1 MRTAMTAL
9 AMTAGSLFSGS
20 STSRPPLTAF
30 TVILPIW
37 KRGFVFGIARYMS
50 AVAQPDEEPKLFDI
64 VQLDTP
70 SHGSK

>member
-1 MRTAMTAL
+1 
-9 AMTAGSLFSGS
+9 
-20 STSRPPLTAF
+20 
-30 TVILPIW
+30 VILPIW